1 MSKFYDNENLLEIEM
16 VDKNGTR
23 FENEY
28 DDDGELIAPCE
39 VFYDIKQLGVCE

>member
-23 FENEY
+23 FENDFFEAGGLPY
-28 DDDGELIAPCE
+28 SEELDAYK
-39 VFYDIKQLGVCE
+39 VADVY